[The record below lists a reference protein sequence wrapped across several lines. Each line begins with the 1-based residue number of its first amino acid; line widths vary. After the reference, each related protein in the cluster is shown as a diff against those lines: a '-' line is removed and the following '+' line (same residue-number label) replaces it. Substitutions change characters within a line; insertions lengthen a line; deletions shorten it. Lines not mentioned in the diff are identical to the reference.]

1 MLKNYFTVSIRAIL
15 RNRVYSLIN
24 ILGLAMGIALCILA
38 YLYVYHE
45 WTYDTFHKNAD
56 RIYRVYKIQEQVRG
70 QRSISAFVR
79 APLAP
84 ALEHRFADIEHCVR
98 LTKKKAQMKY
108 GDKAFHEEV
117 FFVDT
122 GFFDVFTF
130 PLLQGQSESVFM
142 HKNSIVLSERMA
154 RKYFG
159 DEYPLYEKLSV
170 KLWEVHEF
178 IVTGIAKNPP
188 ENSSIQFDFLLPYQ
202 SMPLFGTDIDSWNI
216 YMSTMLYVQL
226 PSATGVAGLEAR
238 FPGLVEEVI
247 HKSASRFPFQLKLQ
261 PITEIHLNP
270 DISGLESVSDPIY
283 AYILS
288 GIALGVLLIAC
299 INFMNLSIAISFTRA
314 KEIGMR
320 KVVGASRLQLV
331 QQFWCE
337 AFLLT
342 LISCVLGAVL
352 AVSFLPTFN
361 RLMYKRLSI
370 DYYTHDI
377 TIVVLFGLIFC
388 VSFIA
393 GGYPAAFLSGFRPVE
408 SLKNTLNIEWRNY
421 FRQGFVLFQF
431 ILSTFFIIST
441 ILMYS
446 QIGFLKSKNL
456 GFDAEQIVVFRID
469 NLESADRVRMLDV
482 FKNELPKHPAI
493 LGVSGASFIFNDP
506 FIGRAFYSLK
516 NGDRKRIEVH
526 RLGVDSDFFRML
538 DIDLDSGRGFRQG
551 IAPDGIVINNAWKET
566 FKWDEPMEN
575 YVRYRFEDLRYPT
588 LKDPR
593 VIGVVEDFHS
603 LSLHHAIKPT
613 IFYQTSSPRY
623 LYVKIRSDNIST
635 ALSLIK
641 DKWNE
646 FDAGLPF
653 EYMFLDK
660 HVERQYREEERWGQ
674 VVAYASCFAIVI
686 ACLGALGLTM
696 LAMARR
702 TKEIGIR
709 KILGASVMHII
720 SLVSRDFLRLV
731 FIGNVIAWPIVYYVI
746 DRWLQD
752 FSYRID
758 PNIGHFL
765 FGGGLVVL
773 IVFLTVGCLAV
784 KVAKNDPVKAIRYE

>member
-1 MLKNYFTVSIRAIL
+1 MLKNYFIVSIRNVL
-15 RNRVYSLIN
+15 RNRIYSLIN
-24 ILGLAMGIALCILA
+24 ILGLAMGIALCILV

-45 WTYDTFHKNAD
+45 WTYDTFHENAD
-56 RIYRVYKIQEQVRG
+56 RIYRVYKIEERARG
-70 QRSISAFVR
+70 QTSHGAYVR
-79 APLAP
+79 APLSL
-84 ALEHRFADIEHCVR
+84 ALENRFADIELCVR
-98 LTKKKAQMKY
+98 LTKKKAQVNY
-108 GDKAFHEEV
+108 GDKAFHENIL
-117 FFVDT
+117 FVDT
-122 GFFDVFTF
+122 SFFDVFTF
-130 PLLQGQSESVFM
+130 PLLQGQSESVFR
-142 HKNSIVLSERMA
+142 HKNAIVLSERMA

-159 DEYPLYEKLSV
+159 DEYPLDERLSV

-178 IVTGIAKNPP
+178 IVTGIVQNPP
-188 ENSSIQFDFLLPYQ
+188 ENSSIQYDFLLPYQ
-202 SMPLFGTDIDSWNI
+202 SMRLFGTDIDSWNI
-216 YMSTMLYVQL
+216 YMPTSLYVQL
-226 PSATGVAGLEAR
+226 SGAARATDLEAR
-238 FPGLVEEVI
+238 FPDLVEEVI
-247 HKSASRFPFQLKLQ
+247 NKSASRFPFQLKLQ

-270 DISGLESVSDPIY
+270 DISGPESVGNPIY

-320 KVVGASRLQLV
+320 KVVGASRAQLV

-337 AFLLT
+337 SFLLT

-352 AVSFLPTFN
+352 AASFLPTFN
-361 RLMYKRLSI
+361 RLIDKHLSF
-370 DYYTHDI
+370 DYYTHDM
-377 TIVVLFGLIFC
+377 TLVVFVGLIFC

-408 SLKNTLNIEWRNY
+408 SLKSTLNIEWRNY

-456 GFDAEQIVVFRID
+456 GFDAEQIVVFRIG
-469 NLESADRVRMLDV
+469 NLESSDQARMLDI
-482 FKNELPKHPAI
+482 FKNELPKHPSI
-493 LGVSGASFIFNDP
+493 TGVSGASFIFNDP
-506 FIGRAFYSLK
+506 FIGRAFYASK
-516 NGDRKRIEVH
+516 KGDRKRIEIH
-526 RLGVDSDFFRML
+526 RLGVDCDFFSML
-538 DIDLDSGRGFRQG
+538 DIGLDSGRGFRQG
-551 IAPDGIVINNAWKET
+551 TAPDGIVINNVWKET

-588 LKDPR
+588 LQNPR

-623 LYVKIRSDNIST
+623 LYIKFRSDNIPT
-635 ALSLIK
+635 ALSIIK
-641 DKWNE
+641 DSWNE

-653 EYMFLDK
+653 EYTFLDK

-674 VVAYASCFAIVI
+674 IVACAACFAIII
-686 ACLGALGLTM
+686 ACLGAFGLTM
-696 LAMARR
+696 LAMARK

-709 KILGASVMHII
+709 KILGASVLHII

-731 FIGNVIAWPIVYYVI
+731 FIGNVIAWPIAYYVI
-746 DRWLQD
+746 ERWLQD

-765 FGGGLVVL
+765 SGGGLVVL
-773 IVFLTVGCLAV
+773 IVFLTMGSMAA